1 MELYNVE
8 GPVPNAATLGRIDG
22 NGGFQQSLPQNLCI
36 GDTAAGENPRLMF
49 PARMVQ
55 IEAVASSLRGSTS
68 ARSPFGNFMGIADWR
83 AIALFSGH

>member
-1 MELYNVE
+1 MELHNVE

-22 NGGFQQSLPQNLCI
+22 NGGFQQSLPQSLCI

-55 IEAVASSLRGSTS
+55 IEAVSLQL
-68 ARSPFGNFMGIADWR
+68 ARIHQRPISVRQFHGD
-83 AIALFSGH
+83 S